1 MWPAKPLLFEL
12 NKFFLIHRE
21 TGLLL
26 NTVSADLNTNADA
39 DLISAMLTAINDFVS
54 DSFAKSK
61 EKGEQHLDVVKTDD
75 FTLLLKPGPK
85 AVLVAAVSGTMPQKV
100 ADQLQLS
107 MEEIHRLYG
116 KELTD
121 FKGDAEP
128 LANSEQQLRDC
139 LISELKAEANP
150 RKKRPWMAW
159 FVVVG
164 IAAFLVYLAV
174 IRWQAHQL
182 LQQVSVLNQ
191 QPGIVVTSLGLI
203 NFSEV
208 ELKILRDPSAVELAS
223 WLKERDIPS
232 DKLQV
237 IERAYVS
244 LDTELLKI
252 KVNAVLSVYPTVT
265 VEWPHDR
272 PVFSGEF
279 TNVDKLRLQ
288 AELHNIAGLGFKNIW
303 LDGVKLAGK
312 DANTADD
319 PAVIRA
325 ILDLNI
331 AKLDRMSVEFE
342 QGSSEL
348 SEETISLLIDL
359 KEQFNNLI
367 GIAEQ
372 QELSLGL
379 IIMGASDPTGSVA
392 FNKAL
397 SQRRADAVQN
407 KLQELGIDKNRLNA
421 IGLGVIDL
429 KTSGDGARK
438 VLFNVVY
445 FDSK

>member
-1 MWPAKPLLFEL
+1 
-12 NKFFLIHRE
+12 
-21 TGLLL
+21 
-26 NTVSADLNTNADA
+26 
-39 DLISAMLTAINDFVS
+39 
-54 DSFAKSK
+54 
-61 EKGEQHLDVVKTDD
+61 
-75 FTLLLKPGPK
+75 
-85 AVLVAAVSGTMPQKV
+85 
-100 ADQLQLS
+100 
-107 MEEIHRLYG
+107 
-116 KELTD
+116 
-121 FKGDAEP
+121 
-128 LANSEQQLRDC
+128 
-139 LISELKAEANP
+139 
-150 RKKRPWMAW
+150 
-159 FVVVG
+159 
-164 IAAFLVYLAV
+164 VYLAV